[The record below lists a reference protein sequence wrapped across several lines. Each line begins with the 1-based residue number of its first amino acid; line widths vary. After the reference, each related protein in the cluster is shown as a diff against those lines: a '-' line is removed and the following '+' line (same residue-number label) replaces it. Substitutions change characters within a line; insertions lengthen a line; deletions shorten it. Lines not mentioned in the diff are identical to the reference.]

1 MTTAP
6 LDTSPA
12 ASDRL
17 GKLPAV
23 LSYLER
29 SGWKIRKTKLYADKK
44 KGLLRVQPDGMVLR
58 ADADAYAA
66 ANLAPADAAPDA
78 DDADTLR
85 MKRELLAEELA
96 LKRELNE
103 RTRFRN
109 QKERGELLSRDE
121 VDQQLVGAVTVLRA
135 SLRQW
140 IYTNVPEMVSMVG
153 GDPKK
158 IDEVVHFFV
167 SASNDFFNSFA
178 RRRDFEIEMDDDP
191 EGVDG
196 PGPDDAEDAA

>member
-1 MTTAP
+1 M
-6 LDTSPA
+6 
-12 ASDRL
+12 
-17 GKLPAV
+17 
-23 LSYLER
+23 
-29 SGWKIRKTKLYADKK
+29 
-44 KGLLRVQPDGMVLR
+44 QPDGMVLR

-66 ANLAPADAAPDA
+66 GNLAPADAAPGA
-78 DDADTLR
+78 DDVDTLR

-96 LKRELNE
+96 LKREINE

-109 QKERGELLSRDE
+109 QRERGELLSRDE

-140 IYTNVPEMVSMVG
+140 IYTNASEMVAMVG

-167 SASNDFFNSFA
+167 TASNDFFNSFA
-178 RRRDFEIEMDDDP
+178 RRRDFEIEIDDP
-191 EGVDG
+191 EGLDG
-196 PGPDDAEDAA
+196 PGTDEGEDAA